1 MDSANALI
9 GRQLPDVQRL
19 NVDMWRK
26 DLCARQAGR
35 IAEMKFACTTRS
47 RLAVALL
54 VLVIVGVSARVRA
67 EAVKDLPRPTNYV
80 SDFADVLSP
89 ETQQQINALCV
100 QVDHQANAQIA
111 VVTIKTLDG
120 EPIQQYAVEL
130 WDKWKIGQK
139 DRGVLI
145 LLAVQDRKR
154 WIATGYGLEAVL
166 TDAKVG
172 DIGRQMVPYL
182 RTGDYDDAVSLAV
195 GQISQIIARDAGVTL
210 RQPLEQR
217 AQRRQQAVR
226 LSLGQLIVFAIIIFL
241 VVLFLARAGGSGLLG
256 FLLGMF
262 LGGGGRGGWGG
273 GGFGGGGGGDGGG
286 FGGFGGGSTGGGGA
300 GGDW

>member
-1 MDSANALI
+1 MRSARI
-9 GRQLPDVQRL
+9 RCFRL
-19 NVDMWRK
+19 T
-26 DLCARQAGR
+26 A
-35 IAEMKFACTTRS
+35 
-47 RLAVALL
+47 ALL
-54 VLVIVGVSARVRA
+54 VLVGAFCPAAARA

-80 SDFADVLSP
+80 SDFANVLSP
-89 ETQQQINALCV
+89 ETQQQINTLCG
-100 QVDHQANAQIA
+100 QVDHQAQAQIA

-120 EPIQQYAVEL
+120 EPIQNYAVEL

-154 WIATGYGLEAVL
+154 WIATGYGLEGIL
-166 TDAKVG
+166 TDARVG

-195 GQISQIIARDAGVTL
+195 GQVSQIIARDAGVTL
-210 RQPLEQR
+210 QHPMEGR
-217 AQRRQQAVR
+217 AQRQQQAVR
-226 LSLGQLIVFAIIIFL
+226 LSLGQLIVFGIVIFL
-241 VVLFLARAGGSGLLG
+241 VILFLARAGGSGLLG

-273 GGFGGGGGGDGGG
+273 GGGFGGGGGGDGGG

-300 GGDW
+300 GGSW